1 MMVDMEIKDVFCYDY
16 FDKVDEQY
24 FDVVIYVMYGDLNDV
39 YLFYYLIK
47 YFDYLQVS
55 YWRDILQVN
64 SLFCGFCFC

>member
-16 FDKVDEQY
+16 FDKVDDQY

-39 YLFYYLIK
+39 YLFYYLMK

-55 YWRDILQVN
+55 YQ
-64 SLFCGFCFC
+64 